1 MNVFQAV
8 KEKVTARQAA
18 EQYGFE
24 VKHGGM
30 MCCPFHDD
38 KNPSMKVDKRFH
50 CFGCGEDGDAI
61 DFVGKLFSLKP
72 KEAAEKLANDF
83 GITYD
88 GKERYKPTKT
98 SIIKRIRREQEKNTV
113 RRCGDV
119 LSDYFSLL
127 RQWRRDYAP
136 KSPDDRLDPR
146 FAESLEYMGYIDAL
160 CEEFDY
166 RTDAGKLEFA
176 KEYADVLSKI
186 EHRIA
191 AEKDGTRSQCR
202 AL

>member
-8 KEKVTARQAA
+8 KENVTARQAA

-24 VKHGGM
+24 LKHGGM

-61 DFVGKLFSLKP
+61 DFVGKLFTLKP
-72 KEAAEKLANDF
+72 KEAAEKLANDL
-83 GITYD
+83 GIAYD
-88 GKERYKPTKT
+88 GQERYKPIKT
-98 SIIKRIRREQEKNTV
+98 SIIKRIKREQEKNTV

-127 RQWRRDYAP
+127 RQWRTDYAP
-136 KSPDDRLDPR
+136 KSHDDRLDPR

-166 RTDAGKLEFA
+166 ATTDEKAAFA
-176 KEYADVLSKI
+176 RDNADMINNI
-186 EHRIA
+186 ERRLA
-191 AEKDGTRSQCR
+191 AEKSSERSQCR

>member
-8 KEKVTARQAA
+8 KENVTARQAA

-83 GITYD
+83 GIAYD
-88 GKERYKPTKT
+88 GQERYKPTKT
-98 SIIKRIRREQEKNTV
+98 SIIKRIRREQEKSTV

-127 RQWRRDYAP
+127 RQWRTDYAP
-136 KSPDDRLDPR
+136 KSPDDRLDPH

-166 RTDAGKLEFA
+166 RTDAGKLAFA
-176 KEYADVLSKI
+176 QEYADMLSKI

-191 AEKDGTRSQCR
+191 AEKVGTRSQCR

>member
-8 KEKVTARQAA
+8 KDNVTARQAA

-24 VKHGGM
+24 VKHSGM

-72 KEAAEKLANDF
+72 KEAAEKLAHDF
-83 GITYD
+83 GLSYD
-88 GKERYKPTKT
+88 GQERYKPTKA
-98 SIIKRIRREQEKNTV
+98 SIIKRIKREQEKSTV

-127 RQWRRDYAP
+127 RQWRTDYAP
-136 KSPDDRLDPR
+136 ETPESRLDPH
-146 FAESLEYMGYIDAL
+146 FVESLEYMGYIDAL

-166 RTDAGKLEFA
+166 STEAERLAFA
-176 KEYADVLSKI
+176 NEYADVLAKI
-186 EHRIA
+186 ERRIA
-191 AEKDGTRSQCR
+191 AEKMNTRAACPT
-202 AL
+202 L

>member
-8 KEKVTARQAA
+8 KENVTARQAA

-83 GITYD
+83 GISLESPRPCGVWADTSKHPDFGIAYD

-127 RQWRRDYAP
+127 RQ
-136 KSPDDRLDPR
+136 
-146 FAESLEYMGYIDAL
+146 
-160 CEEFDY
+160 
-166 RTDAGKLEFA
+166 
-176 KEYADVLSKI
+176 
-186 EHRIA
+186 
-191 AEKDGTRSQCR
+191 
-202 AL
+202 

>member
-8 KEKVTARQAA
+8 KENVTARQAA

-24 VKHGGM
+24 VNHGGM

-61 DFVGKLFSLKP
+61 DFVGKLLSLKP

-83 GITYD
+83 GIAYD
-88 GKERYKPTKT
+88 GQERYKPTKA
-98 SIIKRIRREQEKNTV
+98 SIIKRIKREQEKSAV

-127 RQWRRDYAP
+127 RQWRTDYAP
-136 KSPDDRLDPR
+136 KSPDDRLDPH

-166 RTDAGKLEFA
+166 ATADEKAAFA
-176 KEYADVLSKI
+176 HDNADMINNI
-186 EHRIA
+186 ERRMA
-191 AEKDGTRSQCR
+191 AEKSSERSRCQT
-202 AL
+202 L

>member
-8 KEKVTARQAA
+8 KENVTARQAA

-38 KNPSMKVDKRFH
+38 KNPSMKVDERFH

-72 KEAAEKLANDF
+72 KEAAEKIADDF

-88 GKERYKPTKT
+88 GQERYKPTKT

-127 RQWRRDYAP
+127 RQWRTDYAP

-176 KEYADVLSKI
+176 KEYADILSKI

-191 AEKDGTRSQCR
+191 AENVGARSQCR
-202 AL
+202 TL

>member
-8 KEKVTARQAA
+8 KENVTAQQAA

-38 KNPSMKVDKRFH
+38 KNSSMKVDERYH

-72 KEAAEKLANDF
+72 KEAAEKLAHDF
-83 GITYD
+83 GISYD
-88 GKERYKPTKT
+88 GQERYEPTKA
-98 SIIKRIRREQEKNTV
+98 SIIKRIKREQEKGAV

-127 RQWRRDYAP
+127 RRWRRDYAP
-136 KSPDDRLDPR
+136 KSHDDRLDPH
-146 FAESLEYMGYIDAL
+146 FVESLQYMGYIDAL

-166 RTDAGKLEFA
+166 RTDAGKLAFA
-176 KEYADVLSKI
+176 KEYADMLSKI
-186 EHRIA
+186 ERRLA
-191 AEKDGTRSQCR
+191 AEKVGARSQCR

>member
-8 KEKVTARQAA
+8 KENVTARQAA

-88 GKERYKPTKT
+88 GQERYKPIKT
-98 SIIKRIRREQEKNTV
+98 SIIKRIKREQEKNTV

-127 RQWRRDYAP
+127 RQWRTDYAP

>member
-8 KEKVTARQAA
+8 KENVTARQAA

-24 VKHGGM
+24 VNHSGM

-38 KNPSMKVDKRFH
+38 KNPSMKVDERFH

-88 GKERYKPTKT
+88 GQERYKPIKT

-113 RRCGDV
+113 RRCNDV

-127 RQWRRDYAP
+127 RQWRTDYAP

-166 RTDAGKLEFA
+166 RTDAGKLAFA
-176 KEYADVLSKI
+176 KEYADMLSKI

-191 AEKDGTRSQCR
+191 AEKVGARSQCR

>member
-8 KEKVTARQAA
+8 KENVTARQAA

-83 GITYD
+83 GIAYD
-88 GKERYKPTKT
+88 GQERYKPAKT
-98 SIIKRIRREQEKNTV
+98 SIIRRIKREQEKNTV
-113 RRCGDV
+113 RRCNDV

-136 KSPDDRLDPR
+136 ESPHDRFDPH
-146 FAESLEYMGYIDAL
+146 FVESLQYMDYIDHL

-176 KEYADVLSKI
+176 KEYADILSKI
-186 EHRIA
+186 ERRIA
-191 AEKDGTRSQCR
+191 AEKVGTRSQCR

>member
-8 KEKVTARQAA
+8 KENVTARQAA

-83 GITYD
+83 GIAYD
-88 GKERYKPTKT
+88 GQERYKPAKT
-98 SIIKRIRREQEKNTV
+98 SIIKRIKREQEKNTV

-127 RQWRRDYAP
+127 RQWRTDYAP

-166 RTDAGKLEFA
+166 RTDPGKLEFA

-191 AEKDGTRSQCR
+191 AEKVGTRSQCR

>member
-8 KEKVTARQAA
+8 KENVTARQAA

-88 GKERYKPTKT
+88 GQERYKPIKT
-98 SIIKRIRREQEKNTV
+98 SIIKRIKREQEKNTV

-119 LSDYFSLL
+119 LSDYLSLL
-127 RQWRRDYAP
+127 RQWRTDYAP

-146 FAESLEYMGYIDAL
+146 FAESLEYMEYIDHL

-166 RTDAGKLEFA
+166 RTDAGKLAFA
-176 KEYADVLSKI
+176 KEYADMLSKI

-191 AEKDGTRSQCR
+191 AEKVGARSQCR

>member
-8 KEKVTARQAA
+8 KENVTARQAA

-83 GITYD
+83 GVAYD
-88 GKERYKPTKT
+88 GQERYKPTKA
-98 SIIKRIRREQEKNTV
+98 SIIKRIKREQEKSAV

-119 LSDYFSLL
+119 LSDYFALL
-127 RQWRRDYAP
+127 RQWRTDYAP
-136 KSPDDRLDPR
+136 KTPESSLDPH
-146 FAESLEYMGYIDAL
+146 FVESLEYMGYIDAL

-166 RTDAGKLEFA
+166 STEAERLTFA
-176 KEYADVLSKI
+176 KEYANMLTKI

-191 AEKDGTRSQCR
+191 AEKLNTRAACPT
-202 AL
+202 L

>member
-1 MNVFQAV
+1 MNVFQVV
-8 KEKVTARQAA
+8 KENVTARQAA
-18 EQYGFE
+18 ELYGFE

-38 KNPSMKVDKRFH
+38 KNPSMKVDKRYH
-50 CFGCGEDGDAI
+50 CFGCGDDGDAI

-83 GITYD
+83 GIAYD
-88 GKERYKPTKT
+88 GQERYKPTKT
-98 SIIKRIRREQEKNTV
+98 SIIKRIRREQEKSTV

-127 RQWRRDYAP
+127 RQWRTDYAP

-191 AEKDGTRSQCR
+191 AEKVGTRSQCR

>member
-8 KEKVTARQAA
+8 KENVTARQAA

-38 KNPSMKVDKRFH
+38 KKPSMKVDKRYH
-50 CFGCGEDGDAI
+50 CFGCGDDGDAI

-83 GITYD
+83 GIAYD
-88 GKERYKPTKT
+88 GQERYKPTKT

-127 RQWRRDYAP
+127 RQWRTDYAP
-136 KSPDDRLDPR
+136 KSHDDRLDPH
-146 FAESLEYMGYIDAL
+146 FAESLEYMGYIDSL

-166 RTDAGKLEFA
+166 RTDAGKLAFA
-176 KEYADVLSKI
+176 QEYADMLSKI
-186 EHRIA
+186 ERRLA
-191 AEKDGTRSQCR
+191 AEKVGARSQCR